1 MHISQLPN
9 GRWRVIVQV
18 DNKRHSKTVDTQRE
32 ARKVGAQIQ
41 LELGEQPD
49 VTVATVGELIEQH
62 LELVADRV
70 ADTTLENYRGI
81 QRKIPDWLN
90 AWRIDQVTT
99 RKVEMAYR
107 TLLDEGWS
115 AHRVRTLHGMWRPAF
130 STAVRWDWLASNP
143 VTEAHQPS
151 EPYKE
156 LVPVSPQDVVK
167 IIMAAVAVNPELA
180 TALHV
185 AAATGMRRGEVIGLK
200 WADINLDNGTL
211 TVRRSITTTTTD
223 AHGVRPTKTGK
234 GGHRAIS
241 LDDNVWAALRGHKAR
256 QSERLLGYGVT
267 GCEWVFT
274 HDARD
279 PWRGDYMTL
288 AFGRIRNE
296 LGLPHVHLHSLRHF
310 SATQLIGAGVDI
322 VTVSHR
328 LGHSRP
334 STTLDFYAAHMPAR
348 DNAAADI
355 MGRLLG

>member
-1 MHISQLPN
+1 MHISQIAN

-18 DNKRHSKTVDTQRE
+18 DGKRMSRTVDTQRE
-32 ARKVGAQIQ
+32 ARKVGAQLQ
-41 LELGEQPD
+41 LKLGEQPD

-70 ADTTLENYRGI
+70 ADTTLENYRCL

-99 RKVEMAYR
+99 RQVEMAYR

-115 AHRVRTLHGMWRPAF
+115 VHRVRTLHDVWRPAF

-143 VTEAHQPS
+143 VSEARQPPK
-151 EPYKE
+151 PYKE
-156 LVPVSPQDVVK
+156 HPTMPPSDVVK
-167 IIMAAVAVNPELA
+167 IIMAADAVNPELA
-180 TALHV
+180 TALHL
-185 AAATGMRRGEVIGLK
+185 AAATGMRRGELIGLK
-200 WADINLDNGTL
+200 WADVNLDAGTL

-223 AHGVRPTKTGK
+223 PHGVRPTKTGK
-234 GGHRAIS
+234 GGQRAIS

-279 PWRGDYMTL
+279 PWRADYLTL
-288 AFGRIRNE
+288 SFSRIRNE

-310 SATQLIGAGVDI
+310 SATQLIGAGLDI

-348 DNAAADI
+348 DAAAADI
-355 MGRLLG
+355 MGKLLG